1 MAITDNYSDE
11 ALKER
16 FFLHKMYV
24 ESTFNWRH
32 SHMIDQVR
40 LPNMPED
47 ISENIVKFIARNI
60 LNVQDCVWT
69 KGATQEGDEEEVITS
84 GDLHSP
90 TLGKLECKCFT
101 SDGPLSFGPTEN
113 WNVLYFLDAR
123 DWLDDRFVLYVF
135 EDTNESSVWQNVK
148 VNKTQTYADQCKAK
162 RRPRI
167 SWNSLHPQLGNKCVV
182 AYDGTFDGIFQKQPA
197 AVATVE

>member
-1 MAITDNYSDE
+1 MAIMDNYSE
-11 ALKER
+11 HALQER
-16 FFLHKMYV
+16 FFLHKLYV
-24 ESTFNWRH
+24 ESTFNWKH
-32 SHMIDQVR
+32 DHQIEQVR

-69 KGATQEGDEEEVITS
+69 KGATQDDDDDEVITS

-90 TLGKLECKCFT
+90 TIGKLECKCFT
-101 SDGPLSFGPTEN
+101 SDGPLSFGPTES

-123 DWLDDRFVLYVF
+123 DWLNDRFILYAF
-135 EDTNESSVWQNVK
+135 NDTNLSSVWQNVK
-148 VNKTQTYADQCKAK
+148 VNKTQTYADQSKAK

-167 SWNSLHPQLGNKCVV
+167 SWNSLHPQLGNSCVKV
-182 AYDGTFDGIFQKQPA
+182 YDGTFEGIFQTQNTS
-197 AVATVE
+197 VVDSE